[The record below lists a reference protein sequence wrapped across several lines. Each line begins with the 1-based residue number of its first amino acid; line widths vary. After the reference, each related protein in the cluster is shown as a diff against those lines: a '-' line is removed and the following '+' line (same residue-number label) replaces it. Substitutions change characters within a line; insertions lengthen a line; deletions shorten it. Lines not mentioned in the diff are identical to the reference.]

1 LNESQ
6 EVTETEPG
14 GPPRKGAAQ
23 RRAEF
28 TDIAIRLFSERPYG
42 KVSIDEIAAE
52 AGVAKGLLYYYFG
65 DKQGLYVAGLQRLA
79 REMHAQIAAAADSS
93 ATPIERLMLALDA
106 HLAFIEQ
113 YPAGYRELL
122 SSSMSHPEV
131 RTIMESERTAFL
143 EMVLSG
149 LPPEAP
155 RGPAVTLAVKGWQ
168 SFVEGAALAWL
179 ADRGIDRAHL
189 SELCSRVL
197 YGAILAAIEID
208 KKTQED
214 PQGTRDPE

>member
-1 LNESQ
+1 MNENQ
-6 EVTETEPG
+6 EITEGESD
-14 GPPRKGAAQ
+14 GPPRKGAAE

-79 REMHAQIAAAADSS
+79 REMQTQIVAASES
-93 ATPIERLMLALDA
+93 ATAPLERLTLALDA

-113 YPAGYRELL
+113 YPEGYRELL
-122 SSSMSHPEV
+122 SSAMSDPEV
-131 RTIMESERTAFL
+131 RAITEGERMTLL
-143 EMVLSG
+143 EMVLAG
-149 LPPEAP
+149 LPPEVP
-155 RGPAVTLAVKGWQ
+155 RGPAVTLAVKGWR
-168 SFVEGAALAWL
+168 SFVEGAELAWL
-179 ADRGIDRAHL
+179 ADGGLDRARL

-197 YGAILAAIEID
+197 YGAILAAIEVD
-208 KKTQED
+208 KKS
-214 PQGTRDPE
+214 